1 MVVWRVKSDE
11 EFMIELCDRVDSS
24 LFNPSPNPKVG
35 CLIIRDGIEV
45 GFGIHQEAG
54 SDHAEVIA
62 LKAAGE
68 NSQGATVYVT
78 LEPCNHFGKTPPC
91 ADALIAAGI
100 KKVVYAIAD
109 PTVAAG
115 GAEKLKSSGIKVVS
129 GVGEVAAKSAL
140 QPWLTNIKKA
150 RPFIRLKF
158 AQTRDGFIAREDGSS
173 KWITNEESRGTVH
186 HLRAISDA
194 VIVGTKTA
202 LVDEPQL
209 DARIDGVVRQPVGY
223 VVGTS
228 ALPKTHLRQ
237 IETRDIGK
245 VIERLKEEGVTS
257 ALLEGG
263 AELAQAFLDA
273 DLVDEIWVF
282 TSETVFGHGITAPKF
297 DPNLWRAKKQR
308 SFGSD
313 SLTIYEHA

>member
-1 MVVWRVKSDE
+1 MKSDE

-35 CLIIRDGIEV
+35 CLIIKDGIEV
-45 GFGIHQEAG
+45 GFGIHQQAG
-54 SDHAEVIA
+54 SDHAEVLA

-68 NSQGATVYVT
+68 KSHGATAYVT

-100 KKVVYAIAD
+100 QRVVYAISD
-109 PTVAAG
+109 PSFAAG
-115 GAEKLKSSGIKVVS
+115 GGEKLKAAGIEVDS
-129 GVGEVAAKSAL
+129 GVAEVAANLAL
-140 QPWLTNIKKA
+140 LPWLTNIKKS

-158 AQTRDGFIAREDGSS
+158 AQTKDGFIAREDGSS
-173 KWITNEESRGTVH
+173 KWITNDESRESVH

-202 LVDEPQL
+202 KLDSPQL
-209 DARIDGVVRQPVGY
+209 DARINGVIRQPVGY

-237 IETRDIGK
+237 IETRDISK
-245 VIERLKEEGVTS
+245 VIERLKEDGVTS
-257 ALLEGG
+257 VLLEGG
-263 AELAQAFLDA
+263 AELARAFLNS
-273 DLVDEIWVF
+273 DLVDEIWVY
-282 TSETVFGHGITAPKF
+282 TSETVFGHGVAAPKV
-297 DPNLWRAKKQR
+297 DPSLWNAKKQR

-313 SLTIYEHA
+313 SLTIYERT